1 MLHDIALGLIIGTIF
16 VSLIILF
23 CAIIIKL
30 YIKKIKEY
38 NLKKLEF
45 QKTLNKTIIETQEQ
59 LFENISQ
66 DLHDDIGQQLT
77 FVNFQLEKI
86 KLDDDCL
93 KDDLDKLT
101 DSISQVS
108 KSIRDLSHS
117 MNNQLI
123 VQNNLQ
129 KAIANEVKRIK
140 KFKNIKVNFNYAQSG
155 PNLSDTEK
163 IFIFRI
169 FQETLTNCL
178 KHAKATIIDI
188 DIDFLPHFKM
198 EITDNGIGFDAENSV
213 KLNSLGLINIRKRA
227 EMINYNVTLVSKINQ
242 GTQLILIHKITKN
255 E

>member
-1 MLHDIALGLIIGTIF
+1 MLHDIALGIIIGTIF

-30 YIKKIKEY
+30 YIKKIKEH

-59 LFENISQ
+59 VFENISQ

-77 FVNFQLEKI
+77 FLNFQLEKI

-101 DSISQVS
+101 VAVSQVS

-123 VQNNLQ
+123 VQNDLQ
-129 KAIANEVKRIK
+129 KAIENEVKRIK
-140 KFKNIKVNFNYAQSG
+140 KFKNIKVNFNYAKSASG
-155 PNLSDTEK
+155 LSDTEK
-163 IFIFRI
+163 IFVFRI

-188 DIDFLPHFKM
+188 DVDFLPHFKL
-198 EITDNGIGFDAENSV
+198 EITDNGIGFDFENPLKS
-213 KLNSLGLINIRKRA
+213 NSLGLINIRKRA
-227 EMINYNVTLVSKINQ
+227 EMINYSVSLTSEINH
-242 GTQLILIHKITKN
+242 GTKLILTHKNHRK
-255 E
+255 